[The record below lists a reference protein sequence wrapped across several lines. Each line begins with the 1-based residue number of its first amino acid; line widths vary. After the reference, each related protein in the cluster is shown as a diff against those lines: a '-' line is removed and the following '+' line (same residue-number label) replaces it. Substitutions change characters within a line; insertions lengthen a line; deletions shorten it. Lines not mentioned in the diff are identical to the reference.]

1 MYVQYIRLN
10 QLSMETLA
18 TYACWNYTCVR
29 YTVNANIDNS
39 MHVVEQQ
46 CFINT
51 HTHTHTH
58 THKRKYTIEHIH
70 SLTTVYVLNYELFNQ
85 TNPWRENCPVYIF
98 TQIFLPMDNSY
109 NKNITV
115 FPFSCFCLLQRSWVD
130 TFRKPAGGC
139 KSVSPWS
146 TLAGKLPTLHFIS

>member
-18 TYACWNYTCVR
+18 TYACWNYTHV
-29 YTVNANIDNS
+29 YDTQWTLILNNS

-51 HTHTHTH
+51 NTH
-58 THKRKYTIEHIH
+58 THKCKYTIEHIH
-70 SLTTVYVLNYELFNQ
+70 SLTKPVYVLNYELFNQ
-85 TNPWRENCPVYIF
+85 TNAWRESCPVYIF